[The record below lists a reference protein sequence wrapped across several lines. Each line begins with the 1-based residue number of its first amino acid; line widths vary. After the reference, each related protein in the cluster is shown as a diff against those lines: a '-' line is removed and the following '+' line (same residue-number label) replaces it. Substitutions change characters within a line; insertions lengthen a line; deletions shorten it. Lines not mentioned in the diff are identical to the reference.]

1 MEQNIIDTLHPLE
14 IKLLDLFR
22 EASRVS
28 EAELLTLWKEEP
40 SSLRTAIQWL
50 IHKNILNEEKG
61 TEEEI
66 VTVTET
72 GMQTLKE
79 GLIEEKV
86 YLTLKNSQGK
96 NLTLKELAFSLNLTA
111 EELGPIIGLF
121 KQHNLITIEREGKI
135 SFSSLLPIPKE
146 VEEKKKLLQEISRHN
161 YYPTK
166 YLTSKQREII
176 KSVSRKRGGKKSLF
190 KIDTLI
196 EKYYSLTREGEL
208 LLKALSTAD
217 KMALVGPLTSELLES
232 GKWREVKFREYNI
245 NLPAPKVIIGRK
257 NPYRDF
263 LEKTR
268 KKFLAMGFQEM
279 EGPWVETSFWC
290 LDSMWIP
297 QDHPAREIQDTFY
310 LPDKGK
316 LPDKKIVEK
325 VIACHEYGGKT
336 GSKGYGYKW
345 NPEVARQLLLRTHT
359 TATTFRYFG
368 EKNIKPPAKYFYI
381 GRIFRNEAVDA
392 THLAEFHQV
401 EGFVID
407 DGLTLR
413 HLMGV
418 IRDFYAKMGIYKI
431 RFKPTYKPYTEP
443 SMEALYYDEKRKK
456 WIELINSGIFRP
468 EALEP
473 FGIKKP
479 VIAWGLGLERLA
491 MILHEKNNLRDI
503 VGAGVDFDYIK
514 RHKAVVRKD

>member
-1 MEQNIIDTLHPLE
+1 MDINKLASTLHPLE
-14 IKLLDLFR
+14 RKILPFLTSQTT
-22 EASRVS
+22 A
-28 EAELLTLWKEEP
+28 AELSK
-40 SSLRTAIQWL
+40 
-50 IHKNILNEEKG
+50 K
-61 TEEEI
+61 
-66 VTVTET
+66 T
-72 GMQTLKE
+72 GMQDVEVLRALQWLQAKKIVSLEESSSEIIDLGENGKRYLKE
-79 GLIEEKV
+79 KLPERRFLEAISGLSSVEEISAKA
-86 YLTLKNSQGK
+86 KIS
-96 NLTLKELAFSLNLTA
+96 KEEATA
-111 EELGPIIGLF
+111 CIGLL
-121 KQHNLITIEREGKI
+121 KRKNAITLTNNKIDITDVGREILK
-135 SFSSLLPIPKE
+135 SEFPEESLLKSLP
-146 VEEKKKLLQEISRHN
+146 VDISRLTEQQKKVLSELQKRKEIIQKKQVKNIIVKPSEIVRHLSKIEIKQYIDSITPSILKDKSWKGKEFRRYDISQKPPRN
-161 YYPTK
+161 YPARIHP
-166 YLTSKQREII
+166 LTEVMEMVREI
-176 KSVSRKRGGKKSLF
+176 F
-190 KIDTLI
+190 
-196 EKYYSLTREGEL
+196 
-208 LLKALSTAD
+208 
-217 KMALVGPLTSELLES
+217 SE
-232 GKWREVKFREYNI
+232 
-245 NLPAPKVIIGRK
+245 
-257 NPYRDF
+257 
-263 LEKTR
+263 
-268 KKFLAMGFQEM
+268 MGFQEM

-431 RFKPTYKPYTEP
+431 RFKPTYNPYTEP

>member
-279 EGPWVETSFWC
+279 EGPLVETEFWNMDALFMPQFHSARQIHDIYYVKSPKYARKLPETFISKVAITHKNGGETGSRGWGYEFDMKKSHRLILRSQGTALSARALAKGPDIPGKYFAIARC
-290 LDSMWIP
+290 FRYDKVDITHNCDFYQIEGIVVDTDINFPKLLGLLDLF
-297 QDHPAREIQDTFY
+297 ARELASASEVKFV
-310 LPDKGK
+310 PD
-316 LPDKKIVEK
+316 
-325 VIACHEYGGKT
+325 
-336 GSKGYGYKW
+336 
-345 NPEVARQLLLRTHT
+345 
-359 TATTFRYFG
+359 YF
-368 EKNIKPPAKYFYI
+368 PF
-381 GRIFRNEAVDA
+381 
-392 THLAEFHQV
+392 
-401 EGFVID
+401 
-407 DGLTLR
+407 
-413 HLMGV
+413 
-418 IRDFYAKMGIYKI
+418 
-431 RFKPTYKPYTEP
+431 TEP
-443 SMEALYYDEKRKK
+443 SVALHVKHPQMGWMELGGA
-456 WIELINSGIFRP
+456 GIFRP
-468 EALEP
+468 EVTIPLGVEV
-473 FGIKKP
+473 P
-479 VIAWGLGLERLA
+479 VIAWGLGLDRIA
-491 MILHEKNNLRDI
+491 MIALDIFDIRELFTHNLSQLRNR
-503 VGAGVDFDYIK
+503 K
-514 RHKAVVRKD
+514 VVK